1 MDAPMLRDGIVLVGF
16 MSDAFFNSSSDV
28 SKESFAFDDSFAL
41 LSSANDLMGVRR
53 RVDLVNNW
61 ATAAWCHAAV
71 PAGGETNDGD
81 GAAKWDDIINDDI
94 IAKYVNCYN
103 MFSIMTRWNAHRF
116 LSPRVKA
123 VLKSPLQNPSKRS
136 PLPACRNQSQKLL
149 FQNNQRSA

>member
-61 ATAAWCHAAV
+61 ATAA
-71 PAGGETNDGD
+71 
-81 GAAKWDDIINDDI
+81 
-94 IAKYVNCYN
+94 
-103 MFSIMTRWNAHRF
+103 
-116 LSPRVKA
+116 
-123 VLKSPLQNPSKRS
+123 
-136 PLPACRNQSQKLL
+136 
-149 FQNNQRSA
+149 